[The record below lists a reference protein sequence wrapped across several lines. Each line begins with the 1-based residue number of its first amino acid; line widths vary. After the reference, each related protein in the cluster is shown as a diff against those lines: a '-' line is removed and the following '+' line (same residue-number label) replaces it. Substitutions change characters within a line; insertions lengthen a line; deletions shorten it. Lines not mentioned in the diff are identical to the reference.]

1 MRSSNSYEQAK
12 SPTAFFNIIH
22 YLKDDNIIGFMI
34 SIRAKNEAF
43 LKKRADRD
51 ENSPTAS
58 TQTTK
63 KIRPTFRPASVLL
76 RNESMVSSSLAS
88 SASPRS
94 LCFDLAE
101 ESIEAV
107 GKEDANNTIFAP
119 RSGKEAEEVKEEDK
133 EDHEL
138 LNNFCEDEL
147 FVESHFLAAAKLML
161 EFEEDA

>member
-1 MRSSNSYEQAK
+1 
-12 SPTAFFNIIH
+12 
-22 YLKDDNIIGFMI
+22 MI
-34 SIRAKNEAF
+34 SRAKNEAF

-63 KIRPTFRPASVLL
+63 KFRPMFRPASVLL
-76 RNESMVSSSLAS
+76 RDKPINSSSLAS

-101 ESIEAV
+101 ESLEALSE
-107 GKEDANNTIFAP
+107 EDTSNLIFAP
-119 RSGKEAEEVKEEDK
+119 HSEKEAEEVKEEDEEK
-133 EDHEL
+133 DHGL
-138 LNNFCEDEL
+138 LNKFCEDEI

-161 EFEEDA
+161 EFEDDA